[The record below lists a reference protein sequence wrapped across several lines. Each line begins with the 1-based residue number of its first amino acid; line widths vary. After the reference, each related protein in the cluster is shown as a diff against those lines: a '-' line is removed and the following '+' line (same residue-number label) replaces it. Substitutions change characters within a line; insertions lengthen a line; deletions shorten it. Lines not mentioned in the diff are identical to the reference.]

1 VRSVEDGTRGY
12 MLFQMMKEAIMTTPL
27 VLETNLEG
35 LNPPKRGKVRD
46 IYDLGETLLIIA
58 TDRISAF
65 DVVLPNAVPEKG
77 RVLTQISKYWFA
89 QTERIV
95 KNHVISTA
103 IKDFPPACKPH
114 AAILE
119 GRSML
124 VKKTQPL
131 PVECVVRG
139 YLTGSGL
146 KEYKLTGSVSGVK
159 LPAGLTEASRLPE
172 PIFTPSTK
180 AETGAHDENI
190 DFDTVV
196 KLVGKETAEKIK
208 SYTISIYKKACE
220 IAEPKGIIIADTKL
234 EFGISDGEVILIDE
248 VLTPDSSRFWPR
260 NDYKVGVSQKSFDK
274 QLVRDYLLSL
284 VWNQKPPAPVLPD
297 EVVKKTSEKYLE
309 VLRMLAG

>member
-1 VRSVEDGTRGY
+1 MRSVEDGTRGS
-12 MLFQMMKEAIMTTPL
+12 MPFQMMKEVTMTTPL

-35 LNPPKRGKVRD
+35 LKPPRRGKVRD
-46 IYDLGETLLIIA
+46 VYDLGDKLLIVA

-89 QTERIV
+89 QTEGIV

-103 IKDFPPACKPH
+103 VKDFPPVCKPH
-114 AAILE
+114 AAVLE

-124 VKKTQPL
+124 VKRTQPL

-146 KEYKLTGSVSGVK
+146 KEYKATGSVSGVK
-159 LPAGLTEASRLPE
+159 LPTGLIEASRLPE

-180 AETGAHDENI
+180 AEVGEHDENI
-190 DFDTVV
+190 DFDSVI

-220 IAEPKGIIIADTKL
+220 LAEPKGIIIADTKL
-234 EFGISDGEVILIDE
+234 EFGIYQGEVILIDE
-248 VLTPDSSRFWPR
+248 VLTPDSSRFWPK
-260 NDYKVGVSQKSFDK
+260 NDYKVGVAQKSFDK
-274 QLVRDYLLSL
+274 QFVRDYLLSL
-284 VWNQKPPAPVLPD
+284 AWNQKPPAPVLPE
-297 EVVKKTSEKYLE
+297 EVVRKTSEKYLE
-309 VLRMLAG
+309 VLRMLTN

>member
-1 VRSVEDGTRGY
+1 
-12 MLFQMMKEAIMTTPL
+12 MLLKTMREVKMTTPV

-35 LNPPKRGKVRD
+35 LKPPRRGKVRD
-46 IYDLGETLLIIA
+46 IYDLGDELLIVA

-77 RVLTQISKYWFA
+77 RVLTQISKYWFF
-89 QTERIV
+89 QTETIV
-95 KNHVISTA
+95 QNHVISTEV
-103 IKDFPPACKPH
+103 KDFPSACEPH
-114 AAILE
+114 AAVLE

-159 LPAGLTEASRLPE
+159 LPAGLTESSRLPE

-180 AETGAHDENI
+180 AEVGDHDENI
-190 DFDTVV
+190 DFNTVV

-208 SYTISIYKKACE
+208 FYTLSIYKKACE

-234 EFGISDGEVILIDE
+234 EFGIYQGNVILIDE
-248 VLTPDSSRFWPR
+248 VLTPDSSRFWPKA
-260 NDYKVGVSQKSFDK
+260 DYREGVVQKSFDK
-274 QLVRDYLLSL
+274 QFVRDYLLSL
-284 VWNQKPPAPVLPD
+284 AWNQKPPAPVLPD
-297 EVVKKTSEKYLE
+297 DVVRKTSEKYLE
-309 VLRMLAG
+309 VLRMLTT